1 MRYLE
6 ARAYEGGAAHVVI
19 QGAPYD
25 GGTSYR
31 AGAKAAP
38 NEIRIASDSI
48 ESYSPKTRRDLL
60 DIDIADAGDIDLTN
74 LSAEDAI
81 ARIAEHTERLAR
93 AGAKV
98 VTFGGDHSVSIGT
111 SRGLRAVYP
120 GLVHLVY
127 DAHLDMRESYDDS
140 ELSHACGTR
149 HMALAGPTC
158 ALGIRSGARDEFADA
173 DKLLVGWS
181 ETLEIP
187 LQMRHQLAGR
197 PLFVSV
203 DLDVLDPSILPGTGT
218 PEPGGATYKE
228 LRESLLA
235 LAGNDVVAV
244 DFVEVAP
251 SIDASGSSSV
261 VAAELAR
268 EVILGVLTA

>member
-6 ARAYEGGAAHVVI
+6 ARDHDGSAAIVM

-38 NEIRIASDSI
+38 DEIRRASDSI
-48 ESYSPKTRRDLL
+48 ESYSPVTRRDLV
-60 DIDIADAGDIDLTN
+60 DIDLADAGDVDLAGCSPEEAID
-74 LSAEDAI
+74 
-81 ARIAEHTERLAR
+81 RIAARTERLAR
-93 AGAKV
+93 AGSIV

-111 SRGLRAVYP
+111 SRGLRAVHP
-120 GLVHLVY
+120 DLVHLVY
-127 DAHLDMRESYDDS
+127 DAHMDMRESYDDS

-158 ALGIRSGARDEFADA
+158 ALGIRSGSRDEFADA
-173 DKLLVGWS
+173 DKLLTAWS
-181 ETLEIP
+181 DSLEIP
-187 LQMRHQLAGR
+187 RAMRIAMANK
-197 PLFVSV
+197 PVFVSV

-218 PEPGGATYKE
+218 PEPGGPTYRE
-228 LRESLLA
+228 LRASLLQ
-235 LAGNDVVAV
+235 LAGLTIVGV

-251 SIDASGSSSV
+251 GIDSSGLSPV
-261 VAAELAR
+261 VAAEIAR
-268 EVILGVLTA
+268 DFILGVLA